1 MSCNLESMCRA
12 QRTLL
17 TQTLE
22 SNYKDGKFSE
32 LSQGIG
38 DYVYRVPQNLC
49 HKLFWV
55 FPTYN

>member
-1 MSCNLESMCRA
+1 MCRA